1 MTRRLIVPFAFAVM
15 VMLAAQAFA
24 QGAFP
29 APLPG
34 ETTLPPSNALPL
46 PQTNGTPPAD
56 NNACTDEFAPLRA
69 EAEKRG
75 KLLKAAS
82 ERHAPPDE
90 TCKLIGSFVQS
101 EIKMIRYVEANAARC
116 GIPPGIA
123 DQLRAGHNNTEAMQT
138 KICKAAQ
145 EAGKRGPVGP
155 TGDFDMYVPH

>member
-1 MTRRLIVPFAFAVM
+1 

-46 PQTNGTPPAD
+46 PQTNGTPPPD
-56 NNACTDEFAPLRA
+56 TACMKEFAPLRA

-75 KLLKAAS
+75 NLIRAAS
-82 ERHAPPDE
+82 ARHAPPDE

-138 KICKAAQ
+138 KVCNAAQ
-145 EAGKRGPVGP
+145 EAQSPHPGLSDVLGPPKRGPVGP
-155 TGDFDMYVPH
+155 TGDFDSYRDKR